1 MRGGKK
7 TIQPRDVLD
16 AVKELEFEAFL
27 PRLEAEL
34 QSTLT
39 IPPSTI
45 FPAGKLTLRRIQRDT
60 MREAQLLPQKSPRS
74 SKGES
79 EPQRP
84 RRLGG
89 LSSC

>member
-39 IPPSTI
+39 MPLGNLLSRE
-45 FPAGKLTLRRIQRDT
+45 LTLRRIQRDT
-60 MREAQLLPQKSPRS
+60 MREAQLLS
-74 SKGES
+74 
-79 EPQRP
+79 
-84 RRLGG
+84 
-89 LSSC
+89 

>member
-39 IPPSTI
+39 MPLGNLLSRE
-45 FPAGKLTLRRIQRDT
+45 LTLRRIQRDT
-60 MREAQLLPQKSPRS
+60 MREAQLLP
-74 SKGES
+74 
-79 EPQRP
+79 
-84 RRLGG
+84 
-89 LSSC
+89 

>member
-34 QSTLT
+34 QSTFTMPLGNLL
-39 IPPSTI
+39 S
-45 FPAGKLTLRRIQRDT
+45 KELTLCRIQRDT
-60 MREAQLLPQKSPRS
+60 VREAQLLP
-74 SKGES
+74 
-79 EPQRP
+79 
-84 RRLGG
+84 
-89 LSSC
+89 

>member
-39 IPPSTI
+39 MPLGNFPSRE
-45 FPAGKLTLRRIQRDT
+45 LTLRRIQRDT
-60 MREAQLLPQKSPRS
+60 MREAQLLP
-74 SKGES
+74 
-79 EPQRP
+79 
-84 RRLGG
+84 
-89 LSSC
+89 